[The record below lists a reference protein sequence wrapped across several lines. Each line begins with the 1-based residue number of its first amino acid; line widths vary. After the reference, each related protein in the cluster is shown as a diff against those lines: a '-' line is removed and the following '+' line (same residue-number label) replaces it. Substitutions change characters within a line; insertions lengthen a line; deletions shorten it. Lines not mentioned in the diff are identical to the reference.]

1 MARNEADRED
11 LMREAVAL
19 TERVELNVPGFDEL
33 ITIGFRSNG
42 AMSIFVG
49 QDPVYQFDAA
59 GRLRRAFVG
68 GFLFRSQHSGLAR
81 LERVRTEF
89 EVQLQRYDLSQQECA
104 EFQLKMKVIL
114 QKIAL
119 PVQQRTVLISR
130 SVPATADLLPTAE
143 IRILTVLAAAEW
155 LSPEIRRRTI

>member
-19 TERVELNVPGFDEL
+19 IERVELNVPGFEEL

-49 QDPVYQFDAA
+49 QDPVYQFDPS
-59 GRLRRAFVG
+59 GRLRRAFVDD
-68 GFLFRSQHSGLAR
+68 FLFRSQHSGLAR
-81 LERVRTEF
+81 LERVRTES
-89 EVQLQRYDLSQQECA
+89 EVQLQRYDLSPQECD
-104 EFQLKMKVIL
+104 EFRVKMRATL
-114 QKIAL
+114 QQIAL
-119 PVQQRTVLISR
+119 PVQQRTVHVSR
-130 SVPATADLLPTAE
+130 SVPPSADLLTKVE
-143 IRILTVLAAAEW
+143 IGLLAVLDTAEW

>member
-11 LMREAVAL
+11 LIREAVAL
-19 TERVELNVPGFDEL
+19 TERVELFVPGFEEL

-49 QDPVYQFDAA
+49 QDPVYQFDSS
-59 GRLRRAFVG
+59 GRLRRAFVD

-81 LERVRTEF
+81 LERVRTES
-89 EVQLQRYDLSQQECA
+89 EVQLQRYDLSPQECD
-104 EFQLKMKVIL
+104 EFRLKMLATL
-114 QKIAL
+114 QQIAQ
-119 PVQQRTVLISR
+119 PVQQRIVHISR
-130 SVPATADLLPTAE
+130 SVPPAADLLPKMETG
-143 IRILTVLAAAEW
+143 ILSVLDAVEW

>member
-19 TERVELNVPGFDEL
+19 TKRLELFVPGFDEL

-49 QDPVYQFDAA
+49 QDPVYQFDPS
-59 GRLRRAFVG
+59 GRLRRAFVD

-81 LERVRTEF
+81 LERVRTES
-89 EVQLQRYDLSQQECA
+89 EVQLLRDDLSASECA
-104 EFQLKMKVIL
+104 SFQKAMRSTLHSIL
-114 QKIAL
+114 LQLQEK
-119 PVQQRTVLISR
+119 TVR
-130 SVPATADLLPTAE
+130 VERCMPEMADLLPGIQIAIVATVNAE
-143 IRILTVLAAAEW
+143 EW
-155 LSPEIRRRTI
+155 LSPEIRKRTV

>member
-19 TERVELNVPGFDEL
+19 TERVELFVPGFEEL
-33 ITIGFRSNG
+33 ITIGLRGNG

-49 QDPVYQFDAA
+49 QDPVYQFDPS
-59 GRLRRAFVG
+59 GRLRRAFLD

-81 LERVRTEF
+81 LDRVRTES
-89 EVQLQRYDLSQQECA
+89 EVQLQRHDLSPQECD
-104 EFQLKMKVIL
+104 EFRARMRATL
-114 QKIAL
+114 QQIAL
-119 PVQQRTVLISR
+119 PVQQRTVRISR
-130 SVPATADLLPTAE
+130 NFPPTANLLPQVADG
-143 IRILTVLAAAEW
+143 ILSVLDAVEW